1 MHFFFII
8 LVGVVSGV
16 FAGMGMGGGTFLVPL
31 LSIIFGVEQIICH
44 STNVICF
51 LVLAVVCTVIYT
63 KDKLINFWVVLCVS
77 VPSVFVSFLCTV
89 LALKVES
96 KTLRIIF
103 ASFIILIGIYFLVS
117 SIVSMVK
124 KKR

>member
-31 LSIIFGVEQIICH
+31 LSIIFGIEQIICQ

>member
-31 LSIIFGVEQIICH
+31 LSIIFGVEQIICQ